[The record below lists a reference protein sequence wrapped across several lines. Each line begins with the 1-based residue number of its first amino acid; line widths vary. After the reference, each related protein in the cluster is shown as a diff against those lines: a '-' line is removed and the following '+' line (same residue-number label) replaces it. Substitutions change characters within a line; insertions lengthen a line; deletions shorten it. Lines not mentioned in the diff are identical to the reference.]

1 MPDGTSMPFTP
12 FHMGVALIVKPGL
25 GRHFSVITFGIAQV
39 AMDIEPLI
47 GMLTGAEVLHGP
59 SHTIVGALIV
69 ACLVLL
75 VAPRICNFLLR
86 RWNKEFVHY
95 KLPRLVETVPVTR
108 LAVISGAFFGTL
120 SHVLLDSLMH
130 HDMRP
135 LFPFLD
141 ANPLIGLIP
150 HDEIYQLCA
159 IAGVLGA
166 MVWIA
171 VKWIK
176 RDNNKADVGM
186 RAA

>member
-1 MPDGTSMPFTP
+1 MPFTP
-12 FHMGVALIVKPGL
+12 FHMGAALIVKPGL
-25 GRHFSVITFGIAQV
+25 NKHFSVITFGIAQV
-39 AMDIEPLI
+39 AMDIEPGI
-47 GMLTGAEVLHGP
+47 GMLIGAEVLHGP
-59 SHTIVGALIV
+59 SHTIVGALII
-69 ACLVLL
+69 ALLVIL
-75 VAPRICNFLLR
+75 VAPCICNFILR
-86 RWNKEFVHY
+86 RWNREVEHY
-95 KLPRLVETVPVTR
+95 NLPWLVEAWPVSKA
-108 LAVISGAFFGTL
+108 AVIFGAFFGTL

>member
-1 MPDGTSMPFTP
+1 MPFTP
-12 FHMGVALIVKPGL
+12 FHMGAALIVKPGL
-25 GRHFSVITFGIAQV
+25 NKHFSVITFGIAQI

-47 GMLTGAEVLHGP
+47 GMLIGTEVLHGP
-59 SHTIVGALIV
+59 SHTIVGALII
-69 ACLVLL
+69 ALLAIL
-75 VAPRICNFLLR
+75 VAPGICNFLLG
-86 RWNKEFVHY
+86 RWNKEVVHY
-95 KLPRLVETVPVTR
+95 KLPWLVEALPVSKA
-108 LAVISGAFFGTL
+108 AVIFGAFFGTL

-135 LFPFLD
+135 FFPFSA
-141 ANPLIGLIP
+141 ANPSMGLIT

-166 MVWIA
+166 IAWIA

-176 RDNNKADVGM
+176 RDKNKTDVGM

>member
-1 MPDGTSMPFTP
+1 MPFTP

-130 HDMRP
+130 HDIRP
-135 LFPFLD
+135 LSPFSV
-141 ANPLIGLIP
+141 ANPLMGLMP
-150 HDEIYQLCA
+150 QDGIYWLCT
-159 IAGVLGA
+159 ITGVMGTMLLIV
-166 MVWIA
+166 M
-171 VKWIK
+171 KWIR
-176 RDNNKADVGM
+176 RDQKTNQAKVL
-186 RAA
+186 